1 MTTMWDHMYG
11 YGNQYHC
18 EYYIYLLSCLVL
30 EFIII
35 IDRKVFAPGH
45 GKDVVSGI
53 NDRYK
58 QVIKL

>member
-1 MTTMWDHMYG
+1 MYG